1 MGLSSVA
8 TPIWNEIARTQKLR
22 TTWAKK
28 AFAMSSSAQDELEN
42 QEYKELK
49 AKVGHEVA
57 AAFSDLKPLLLENAA
72 ISRYIRAQGD
82 LTLRQALPE
91 VVSIAEA
98 VAIASMDRPLSRMEQ
113 TSLAN
118 LLKAECRDPSE
129 YEPNPISPGLDVITT
144 ANADLETAV
153 DQLGKL
159 FSDSG
164 VDKGST

>member
-22 TTWAKK
+22 TEWARK
-28 AFAMSSSAQDELEN
+28 AFAMDSAGMDKLEDE
-42 QEYKELK
+42 EYKTLK
-49 AKVGHEVA
+49 AKVGHSVA
-57 AAFSDLKPLLLENAA
+57 AAFSDVMPLLLENVA
-72 ISRYIRAQGD
+72 ISRYIRARGD

-98 VAIASMDRPLSRMEQ
+98 VMIASMDRRLTRMEQ
-113 TSLAN
+113 ISLQN
-118 LLKAECRDPSE
+118 LLKAEYRDPSE
-129 YEPNPISPGLDVITT
+129 YEPSPINPGLDVITT

-153 DQLGKL
+153 DELCKL

>member
-22 TTWAKK
+22 TEWAKR
-28 AFAMSSSAQDELEN
+28 AFAMDSSAQDELEN

-49 AKVGHEVA
+49 AKVGHSVA
-57 AAFSDLKPLLLENAA
+57 AAFSDLMPLLLENVA

-91 VVSIAEA
+91 VTTIAEA
-98 VAIASMDRPLSRMEQ
+98 VTLASMDRPLSRMEQ

-118 LLKAECRDPSE
+118 LLKAEYSDPSE
-129 YEPNPISPGLDVITT
+129 YEPSPINPGLDVITT

-153 DQLGKL
+153 DELCKQ

-164 VDKGST
+164 VDKRST